1 MNLTLLIARR
11 YYKAAY
17 QNPYIR
23 FINHA
28 STIGISI
35 GVLALIL
42 ALSIM
47 NGFERE
53 LKNSLLAVIPDI
65 EYESVQG
72 KLDDW
77 QKPWRVL
84 EQQQGVVAAAPY
96 IKLNAMVQRK
106 DDLQAAIIHGAHPIL
121 ELEVNSTPAFITEGT
136 WIEEQQDAVI
146 GSGLAEKLKL
156 QVGDS
161 IELLIPKTLAN
172 GRLGSPQYVKLR
184 LAGIYH
190 MGGQMDQGQVYIN
203 LAKLQQVLGWNST
216 NAEGIKIALDDPFSA
231 RYLGRKLGRELDEY
245 VYVLDWFRTNG
256 HIYNDIVM
264 VKDIMYLAML
274 IVMAVACFNIV
285 SSLTM
290 AVQEKHG
297 DIGILKTMGLKPKR
311 LTQIFVAMG
320 MLTAI
325 KGVVWG
331 VIIGLLL
338 AWKLEWL
345 VAHVEYLT
353 NTKALDADVYF
364 ISHIPSEIQF
374 EQVAIIALTALGIA
388 FIASYYPAKKAA
400 KLNPVELI
408 SS

>member
-1 MNLTLLIARR
+1 
-11 YYKAAY
+11 
-17 QNPYIR
+17 
-23 FINHA
+23 
-28 STIGISI
+28 
-35 GVLALIL
+35 
-42 ALSIM
+42 
-47 NGFERE
+47 
-53 LKNSLLAVIPDI
+53 
-65 EYESVQG
+65 
-72 KLDDW
+72 
-77 QKPWRVL
+77 
-84 EQQQGVVAAAPY
+84 
-96 IKLNAMVQRK
+96 MVQRK

-121 ELEVNSTPAFITEGT
+121 ELEVNSTPAFITKGA
-136 WIEEQQDAVI
+136 WIQEQQDAVI
-146 GSGLAEKLKL
+146 GSGLAEKLQL

-161 IELLIPKTLAN
+161 IELLIPKTLDN
-172 GRLGSPQYVKLR
+172 GRLGAPQYVKLK
-184 LAGIYH
+184 LVGVYH
-190 MGGQMDQGQVYIN
+190 MGGQMDQGQVYMN
-203 LAKLQQVLGWNST
+203 LAKLQQVLGWDSG
-216 NAEGIKIALDDPFSA
+216 NAEGIKVALDDPFSA

-290 AVQEKHG
+290 AVQEKHS

-331 VIIGLLL
+331 LIIGLLL

-345 VAHVEYLT
+345 VAQIESLT

-364 ISHIPSEIQF
+364 ISHIPSEVQF
-374 EQVAIIALTALGIA
+374 EQIAIIALTALAIA

-400 KLNPVELI
+400 KLNPIELI